1 MEGNSLLRN
10 ILASCFSMFQD
21 VENIPN
27 FWLLFKPYFQNM
39 GEEYPCLVWKYIEN
53 ESAKK
58 ENKIEV
64 YMHSPPHQLLICE
77 KARNPEKLRLHLSYL
92 MLCCGCNK
100 KWIQHKYLHIFG
112 GKGLRL
118 YHILI

>member
-77 KARNPEKLRLHLSYL
+77 KARNPEKLKTASELLDA
-92 MLCCGCNK
+92 MLWLQQK
-100 KWIQHKYLHIFG
+100 MDTAQIFTYIWG
-112 GKGLRL
+112 
-118 YHILI
+118 